1 MEKAPVDRIQD
12 QVVNVVGQVG
22 ARITDFLA
30 GNPLET
36 DVGKMIV
43 AATNADVN
51 KAEDWGLIMQICDT
65 IIESS
70 NGGRDALRAIR
81 RQLNENVNKN
91 PLTIMYTLTVL
102 EACVKNC
109 GGVFAAM
116 VCKQEFLEELIKLI
130 KKETPPAVQEKVLS
144 LIQSWA
150 DAFRGAPECIDV
162 VNCYEDLKK
171 RGIEFPPTDLDALA
185 PIITPKRTVFN
196 EPQRPEVTPRASQP
210 GMYIASGNQQPVV
223 DEAAIAKIQGELA
236 QARTHAE
243 AFLNLLKDLP
253 PAHSAG
259 ALIDTL
265 QQVYA
270 TTKEMRDRTALL
282 VQQLYDNPALT
293 TEILDCNDMLSNAVN
308 LYDNYINPP
317 KPEMRDPTMPGPSS
331 ATSFSRTTAAAA
343 ADPTVYDQTDAGLNV
358 AAFNKTEPITDRVA
372 QELEDWILEGKKE
385 AKQEE
390 KKDDGL

>member
-1 MEKAPVDRIQD
+1 MEKPSGERIQD
-12 QVVNVVGQVG
+12 QVMSTVGQVG

-70 NGGRDALRAIR
+70 TGGRDALRAIR
-81 RQLNENVNKN
+81 RQLNENANKN
-91 PLTIMYTLTVL
+91 PQTIMYTLTVL

-116 VCKQEFLEELIKLI
+116 ICKQEFLEELIKLI

-150 DAFRGAPECIDV
+150 DAFRGAPECADV
-162 VNCYEDLKK
+162 VICYEDLKK
-171 RGIEFPPTDLDALA
+171 RGIEFPPTDLDAMA

-196 EPQRPEVTPRASQP
+196 EPQRPEGTPRASQP
-210 GMYIASGNQQPVV
+210 GMYIAAGHQQPLV
-223 DEAAIAKIQGELA
+223 DEASVAKIQGELSL
-236 QARTHAE
+236 ARKHAE
-243 AFLNLLKDLP
+243 GFLNLLKDLP
-253 PAHSAG
+253 ASNLAG
-259 ALIDTL
+259 KELIDTL

-293 TEILDCNDMLSNAVN
+293 TEILDVNDILSNAVN

-317 KPEMRDPTMPGPSS
+317 KPETRDPSMPGPSS
-331 ATSFSRTTAAAA
+331 SSSSTRAP
-343 ADPTVYDQTDAGLNV
+343 DQTVYDQTDAGLNV
-358 AAFNKTEPITDRVA
+358 AAFNKTDPVSDRVA

-385 AKQEE
+385 VKQEE